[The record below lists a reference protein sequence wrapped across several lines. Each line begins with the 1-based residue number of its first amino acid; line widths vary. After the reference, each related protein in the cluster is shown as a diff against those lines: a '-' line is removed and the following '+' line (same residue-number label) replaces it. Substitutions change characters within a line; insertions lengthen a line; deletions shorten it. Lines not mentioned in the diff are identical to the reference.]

1 MFERFLTY
9 GKRVF
14 KEAGEDDVSGAAG
27 ELAYRLFLALFPFFI
42 FLAAMGGFV
51 ADISNVQNP
60 TQEVMDL
67 LGESLPDDASSVLR
81 GELEK
86 VVESRNASL
95 VSLGIIGAIWS
106 ASSGISTIVK
116 GMNRIYEVKET
127 RPIWKRY
134 SINVGLTILGGVF
147 AIGSFVLLFVGQ
159 LAGTEVAGEIGL
171 ENEAATALSLA
182 RWPLIVLMLIVATAF
197 LYWAAPNVKLPF
209 HWITPGAVVFII
221 GWLVASFL
229 FGLYVSNFGS
239 YNATSGTLGG
249 IVVLLVWIYLT
260 SFLLMLGVEINA
272 VIAQEEVPEKLPQT
286 ADEGATEETVPPHRK
301 ADAANARGAP
311 PQGVKPSMAPVRP
324 AQQDQQEASQQNGA
338 APARTVTAL
347 ALVVAAV
354 TLVRLASR
362 PAQNT

>member
-1 MFERFLTY
+1 MFDRFLTY

-51 ADISNVQNP
+51 ADVLSVQNP

-67 LGESLPDDASSVLR
+67 LDESLPQDASSVLR
-81 GELEK
+81 GELEGLT
-86 VVESRNASL
+86 ESRNASL

-106 ASSGISTIVK
+106 ASSGIGTMIK

-134 SINVGLTILGGVF
+134 MINVGLTILGGVF
-147 AIGSFVLLFVGQ
+147 AISSFVLLLVGQ
-159 LAGTEVAGEIGL
+159 LAGTEVAGELGL
-171 ENEAATALSLA
+171 ADQTATAFSLA

-197 LYWAAPNVKLPF
+197 LYWAAPNVRLPF

-229 FGLYVSNFGS
+229 FGLYVANFGS
-239 YNATSGTLGG
+239 YNATYGTLGG

-260 SFLLMLGVEINA
+260 SLLLMLGAEINA

-286 ADEGATEETVPPHRK
+286 AAEGATEETVPAHRK
-301 ADAANARGAP
+301 ADAANARDPAP
-311 PQGVKPSMAPVRP
+311 LGVKPAMAPVRP
-324 AQQDQQEASQQNGA
+324 AMQEAQEANQQNGA
-338 APARTVTAL
+338 APARTMTAL

-354 TLVRLASR
+354 TLVRLATR
-362 PAQNT
+362 PAHNK